1 MSFDCDL
8 KLLYAGKV
16 LEYKKSSERIF
27 NCCRS
32 DKATSVQEGKIKDEA
47 QTQEHP

>member
-1 MSFDCDL
+1 MSLDWDL

-16 LEYKKSSERIF
+16 LEYKKSSDKIL

-32 DKATSVQEGKIKDEA
+32 DNATSVQDGKTKLDA
-47 QTQEHP
+47 QKQVDP